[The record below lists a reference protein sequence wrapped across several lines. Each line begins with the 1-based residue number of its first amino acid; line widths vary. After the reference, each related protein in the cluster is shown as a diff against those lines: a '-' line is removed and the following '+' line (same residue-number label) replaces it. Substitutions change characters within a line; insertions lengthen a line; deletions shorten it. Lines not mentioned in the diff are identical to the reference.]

1 MTLDS
6 KNLGRLRRVAN
17 PRSVW
22 SSEAGDFTP
31 WLAENIDVL
40 AEELGMTLTV
50 VTTEVPVGEF
60 WLDIQA
66 EDENGHTVIIENQLE
81 RTDHGHLGQSLVY
94 AAGLDAT
101 AVVWVATRFR
111 EDHRS
116 ALDWLNERTDNTIG
130 FFGVEVSV
138 VQIGDEG
145 PRAPVFTVVSRPN
158 DWQKSVKSAS
168 GADAESVNPVNTV
181 RQDFFADVL
190 TTVNTQRPSIR
201 VPARSRYNWTSF
213 AFGPFGNWGLSIA
226 NDKLRVEA
234 YLDLKDRDLTKDLF
248 DRFAAERADWETRVG
263 AGSFSWERLDDKRAC
278 RIAAYHPLNLEG
290 EQQRREAEGWAVTT
304 LVAMYDVLNEPLRTT
319 ASAVRA
325 SALAAE
331 GLSDGAARDAA
342 PPYSTNEQ
350 DRSETALN
358 MPFG

>member
-1 MTLDS
+1 MTTDS

-40 AEELGMTLTV
+40 ADELGMTLTV
-50 VTTEVPVGEF
+50 VTTEVSVGEF

-66 EDENGHTVIIENQLE
+66 EDESGRTVIVENQLE

-94 AAGLDAT
+94 AAGLDAS

-116 ALDWLNERTDNTIG
+116 AMDWLNERTDNTVG

-158 DWQKSVKSAS
+158 DWQKSVKSAG
-168 GADAESVNPVNTV
+168 GADVESVNPVNAD

-190 TTVNTQRPSIR
+190 GAVNKHRPSIR

-226 NDKLRVEA
+226 NDKLRIEA
-234 YLDLKDRDLTKDLF
+234 YLDLKDRDLTKRLF
-248 DRFAAERADWETRVG
+248 DQFYLERETLEARVG
-263 AGSFSWERLDDKRAC
+263 AGAFNWERLDDKRAC
-278 RIAAYHPLNLEG
+278 RIAVYHSISLEDE
-290 EQQRREAEGWAVTT
+290 EQRQQAESWAEST
-304 LVAMYDVLNEPLRTT
+304 LVSMYDALNEPLRT
-319 ASAVRA
+319 AAGVVRA
-325 SALAAE
+325 AALAADDPPSE
-331 GLSDGAARDAA
+331 PTGRPVEPGGERRGAD
-342 PPYSTNEQ
+342 
-350 DRSETALN
+350 
-358 MPFG
+358 